1 MAANRT
7 RLDLIHVKGAASFED
22 QVETANR
29 PVWHMLKTI
38 LVYLNGT
45 ARDLTVLATALQ
57 VGRLFDA
64 HLDCL
69 HVVPDRRSLI
79 ARTTNVDLTEAMTL
93 TDAFRALETEAAKR
107 VAHARSIFFAFCE
120 DRHIPHADTPLDPR
134 SVSAAWHEHV
144 GNPAA
149 VLIEEA
155 RFHDLVV
162 LEGGARHDLI
172 LSDDDIGRLIVS
184 AGRPVLLVPSAIHG
198 GSFKS
203 IAIAWKNCPEAA
215 RAVTAAMPLLTRA
228 ETIVVLHADENSAK
242 SAAEADDLDR
252 FVDLLRRHGLRVEGR
267 RVVPQGLTSPDAVL
281 GKAIESGANLLVMGG
296 FGHSRLREFVFGG
309 FTQRV
314 LDAAGLLVFLFH

>member
-1 MAANRT
+1 M
-7 RLDLIHVKGAASFED
+7 
-22 QVETANR
+22 
-29 PVWHMLKTI
+29 WHTLKTI

-79 ARTTNVDLTEAMTL
+79 ARATNVDLTEAMTL
-93 TDAFRALETEAAKR
+93 TDAFRALGTEAAKR
-107 VAHARSIFFAFCE
+107 VAHARTIFFAFCE
-120 DRHIPHADTPLDPR
+120 DRHIPHADAPLNSL

-144 GNPAA
+144 ANPIT

-184 AGRPVLLVPSAIHG
+184 AGRPVLLVPSALQG

-215 RAVTAAMPLLTRA
+215 RAVMAAMPLLTRA
-228 ETIVVLHADENSAK
+228 ESIVVLHADENGAQ
-242 SAAEADDLDR
+242 SAAEADDLDQ
-252 FVDLLRRHGLRVEGR
+252 FVDLLRRHGLHVEGR
-267 RVVPQGLTSPDAVL
+267 RVVPERLTIPDAVV
-281 GKAIESGANLLVMGG
+281 GEAIEFSRRSPGHGWIRPQPPSGVC
-296 FGHSRLREFVFGG
+296 FWRLYPTRPRCRRPSGVSLPLERARPDDDAGDISSA
-309 FTQRV
+309 FTASSDRW
-314 LDAAGLLVFLFH
+314 L